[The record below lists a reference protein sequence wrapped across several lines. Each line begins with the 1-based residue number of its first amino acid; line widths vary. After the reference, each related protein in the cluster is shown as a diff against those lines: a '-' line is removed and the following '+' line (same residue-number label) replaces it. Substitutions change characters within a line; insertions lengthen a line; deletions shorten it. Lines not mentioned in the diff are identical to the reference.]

1 MNERK
6 AVGLLLIIIF
16 IFVYFYRNLESSVTE
31 TYLDIFVIGFFLA
44 LIFLWQYIS
53 PSKNNKNKEDLI

>member
-16 IFVYFYRNLESSVTE
+16 IFVYAYRNLESSLTE
-31 TYLDIFVIGFFLA
+31 TYLDIFVIGFFLT

-53 PSKNNKNKEDLI
+53 PSKKNKNNEDLL